1 MCNPGQAS
9 VRKDP
14 LFNLSCVLQFEKK
27 HIIASNPR
35 VPQTLAC
42 LNPCTKKAQCFA
54 EYDPCWVDE
63 ETVRAA

>member
-27 HIIASNPR
+27 APHCLRPSRASTP
-35 VPQTLAC
+35 TLQRHNVLQAMKHAGLMKRQFKLLDC
-42 LNPCTKKAQCFA
+42 RI
-54 EYDPCWVDE
+54 D
-63 ETVRAA
+63 